1 MRYTQFSVSSVMQE
15 RNGAVLTLSRMLIS
29 QVLLC
34 PVSKNEEGCISVFVR
49 VFIEIEPLGCMFV
62 CVKQGRGEV
71 VLRKQLFWS

>member
-29 QVLLC
+29 GLLC
-34 PVSKNEEGCISVFVR
+34 SVSKNEEGCISVFVR
-49 VFIEIEPLGCMFV
+49 VFSEIEPLGCMFV